1 MADAPV
7 RAIVDALSE
16 ALRGI
21 TVANGYRTDI
31 GEHVHTERTETGIPT
46 VPRVTVIPLGKQW
59 AEDDS
64 RSPSRGRRLEG
75 AIEVSVP
82 ASYANAMAMVIDAE
96 EDIDACLS
104 RYHQMPGAL
113 PVQYEEAE
121 FADRP
126 EGLPVV
132 MAGVR
137 WSTGYRRPEV
147 EP

>member
-7 RAIVDALSE
+7 RAIVDALAA

-31 GEHVHTERTETGIPT
+31 GAHVHTERTETGIPT
-46 VPRVTVIPLGKQW
+46 VPRVTVVPLGKRK
-59 AEDDS
+59 AEDND
-64 RSPSRGRRLEG
+64 RSPSRGRVLEG

-96 EDIDACLS
+96 DDIDTCLA
-104 RYHQMPGAL
+104 RYHQMPNAL
-113 PVQYEEAE
+113 PVQFEESE

-137 WSTGYRRPEV
+137 WTTGYRRPEV
-147 EP
+147 AP